1 MRREKGTGGITQRKD
16 GLWMATYNVKER
28 GKNVRKYLYGK
39 TQEETEIKLSIALS
53 KQKERIYDTPGMR
66 DNRER
71 QALKKEIASD
81 NGGELNCAICGW
93 NGFGWIGMVEAH
105 HIIPFKDG
113 GEAVDENIIMLC
125 PNHHRMVHKLGR
137 FVDMGDSK
145 ESMAVAILKYEH
157 NYKPLKEARREAM
170 ELIGKALRRVI

>member
-28 GKNVRKYLYGK
+28 GKNVRKCLYGK
-39 TQEETEIKLSIALS
+39 TQEEAETKLDIALS
-53 KQKERIYDTPGMR
+53 RRKEIVCDTPRMR

-71 QALKKEIASD
+71 QKFKKEIADD

-93 NGFGWIGMVEAH
+93 DGFGWIEMVEAH

-113 GEAVDENIIMLC
+113 GKVVEGNIIMLC

-145 ESMAVAILKYEH
+145 ESMVAAILKYEH
-157 NYKPLKEARREAM
+157 NYKPREEAGREAM
-170 ELIGKALRRVI
+170 ELIGNVLRQVV